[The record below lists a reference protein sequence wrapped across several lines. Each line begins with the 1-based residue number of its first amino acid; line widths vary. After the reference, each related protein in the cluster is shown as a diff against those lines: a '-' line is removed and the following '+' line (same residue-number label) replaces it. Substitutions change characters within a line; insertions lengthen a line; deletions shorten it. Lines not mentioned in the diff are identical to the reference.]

1 MILIVYG
8 SQELRVRR
16 IVALTE
22 RGNVHSVNLMVRAG
36 MRVGTNPH
44 PDVVYP
50 WVVGVIE
57 NRLEETDEGDE
68 HI

>member
-1 MILIVYG
+1 LILIVYG
-8 SQELRVRR
+8 FKELRVRR
-16 IVALTE
+16 IVALAE
-22 RGNVHSVNLMVRAG
+22 RGNVHSVNLMKRAG
-36 MRVGTNPH
+36 MHVGTNPH

-50 WVVGVIE
+50 WAVGVIE